1 VSHSHWIEHIPLH
14 QAFHKLHTYLHPF
27 SFLVS
32 ALILPIKWFSYED
45 SNKKSLSPTKEGS
58 LKKKERK
65 GKEQG
70 SKVKEV
76 KSHLPIQGHK
86 KLHEKEKKRMRNSR
100 KVGDTFLKESE
111 NRDHIFL

>member
-1 VSHSHWIEHIPLH
+1 
-14 QAFHKLHTYLHPF
+14 
-27 SFLVS
+27 
-32 ALILPIKWFSYED
+32 
-45 SNKKSLSPTKEGS
+45 

-86 KLHEKEKKRMRNSR
+86 KLHEKEKKEDEKFKKSGRYLLKR
-100 KVGDTFLKESE
+100 K
-111 NRDHIFL
+111 